1 MLHLFIDGTACRKGA
16 HVSADRHRQIFHRL
30 LCVGDS
36 GRKDESLS
44 DHESAG
50 KSGTLGLV
58 Y

>member
-1 MLHLFIDGTACRKGA
+1 MKGA
-16 HVSADRHRQIFHRL
+16 HVFADRHRQFFHLL
-30 LCVGDS
+30 LCIGDS